1 MQLKT
6 FLTSVAVTA
15 LVIPS
20 VLANTSK
27 VLAEDAEDIVFIL
40 ENKTRVNMTEFYAS
54 PSGVKNWETN
64 ILNDDVLLSGKNTE
78 ININDERT
86 TCNYDFQAKFADGD
100 VEEKYNI
107 NICKLAGGSYEFY
120 D

>member
-27 VLAEDAEDIVFIL
+27 VLAEDITIL
-40 ENKTRVNMTEFYAS
+40 LANKTRANMTEFYAS
-54 PSGVKNWETN
+54 PSGVKNWEN
-64 ILNDDVLLSGKNTE
+64 DILGDDVLRSGKVIE
-78 ININDERT
+78 INFNDKRRT
-86 TCNYDFQAKFADGD
+86 CIYDFLAKFADGD
-100 VEEKYNI
+100 VVEKYGI

>member
-27 VLAEDAEDIVFIL
+27 VLAEDITILL
-40 ENKTRVNMTEFYAS
+40 ENKTRANMTEFYAS
-54 PSGVKNWETN
+54 PSGVKNWEN
-64 ILNDDVLLSGKNTE
+64 DILGDDVLRSGKTIE
-78 ININDERT
+78 INFNDERT
-86 TCNYDFQAKFADGD
+86 TCIYDFQAKFADGD
-100 VEEKYNI
+100 VVEKYDI

>member
-27 VLAEDAEDIVFIL
+27 VLAEDIIFL
-40 ENKTRVNMTEFYAS
+40 LKNKTSVDMTEFYAS
-54 PSGVKNWETN
+54 PSGVKNWEN
-64 ILNDDVLLSGKNTE
+64 DILGEDVLPSGKSLE
-78 ININDERT
+78 ININDART
-86 TCNYDFQAKFADGD
+86 TCNYDFQAKFDDGD
-100 VEEKYNI
+100 VVEKYNI
-107 NICKLAGGSYEFY
+107 NICELAGSSYEFY
-120 D
+120 E

>member
-1 MQLKT
+1 MG
-6 FLTSVAVTA
+6 LTVAA

-27 VLAEDAEDIVFIL
+27 VLAEDITFLL
-40 ENKTRVNMTEFYAS
+40 ENKTSANMTEFYAS
-54 PSGVKNWETN
+54 PTGVKNWEN
-64 ILNDDVLLSGKNTE
+64 DILGKDILPSGESVE
-78 ININDERT
+78 ININDDRKN
-86 TCNYDFQAKFADGD
+86 CNYDFQAKFADGD
-100 VEEKYNI
+100 LVEKYKI

>member
-1 MQLKT
+1 MQLRT
-6 FLTSVAVTA
+6 FLMGLTVVG

-20 VLANTSK
+20 VIGNTSK
-27 VLAEDAEDIVFIL
+27 VLAEDITFTL

-54 PSGVKNWETN
+54 PSGVKNWEN
-64 ILNDDVLLSGKNTE
+64 DILGDDVLGSGKATE

-100 VEEKYNI
+100 VVEKYNI
-107 NICKLAGGSYEFY
+107 DICKLGGGSYQFY

>member
-1 MQLKT
+1 MQVKT
-6 FLTSVAVTA
+6 LLTSVAVTA

-27 VLAEDAEDIVFIL
+27 VLAEDIVFIL

-54 PSGVKNWETN
+54 PSGVKSWEN
-64 ILNDDVLLSGKNTE
+64 NLLGGDVLRSGKNTE
-78 ININDERT
+78 ININEEST
-86 TCNYDFQAKFADGD
+86 VCNYDFQAKFADGD
-100 VEEKYNI
+100 VVVKYNI
-107 NICKLAGGSYEFY
+107 NICELAGGSYDFY

>member
-27 VLAEDAEDIVFIL
+27 VLAEDITILL
-40 ENKTRVNMTEFYAS
+40 ENKTRANMTEFYAS
-54 PSGVKNWETN
+54 PSGVKNWEN
-64 ILNDDVLLSGKNTE
+64 DILGDNVLRS
-78 ININDERT
+78 
-86 TCNYDFQAKFADGD
+86 
-100 VEEKYNI
+100 
-107 NICKLAGGSYEFY
+107 
-120 D
+120 

>member
-27 VLAEDAEDIVFIL
+27 VLAEDITILL
-40 ENKTRVNMTEFYAS
+40 ENKTRANMTEFYAS
-54 PSGVKNWETN
+54 PSGVKNWEN
-64 ILNDDVLLSGKNTE
+64 DILGDNVLRSGKTIE
-78 ININDERT
+78 INFNDERT
-86 TCNYDFQAKFADGD
+86 TCIYDFQAKFADGD
-100 VEEKYNI
+100 VVEKYDI

>member
-27 VLAEDAEDIVFIL
+27 VLAEDITILL
-40 ENKTRVNMTEFYAS
+40 ENKTRANMTEFYAS
-54 PSGVKNWETN
+54 PSGVKNWEN
-64 ILNDDVLLSGKNTE
+64 DILGDDVLRSGKAIE
-78 ININDERT
+78 INFNDERT
-86 TCNYDFQAKFADGD
+86 TCIYDFQAKFADGD
-100 VEEKYNI
+100 VVEKYDI
-107 NICKLAGGSYEFY
+107 NICILAGGSYEFY

>member
-27 VLAEDAEDIVFIL
+27 VLAEDITILL
-40 ENKTRVNMTEFYAS
+40 ENKTRANMTEFYAS
-54 PSGVKNWETN
+54 PSGVKNWEN
-64 ILNDDVLLSGKNTE
+64 DILGDDVLRSGKVIE
-78 ININDERT
+78 ISMTSAQLVSMTFKPNLLM
-86 TCNYDFQAKFADGD
+86 
-100 VEEKYNI
+100 VM
-107 NICKLAGGSYEFY
+107 
-120 D
+120 

>member
-27 VLAEDAEDIVFIL
+27 VLAEDITILL
-40 ENKTRVNMTEFYAS
+40 ENKTRANMTEFYAS
-54 PSGVKNWETN
+54 PSGVKNWEN
-64 ILNDDVLLSGKNTE
+64 DILGDDVLRSGKAIE
-78 ININDERT
+78 INFNDERT
-86 TCNYDFQAKFADGD
+86 TCIYDFQAKFADGD
-100 VEEKYNI
+100 VVEKYDI